1 MTNVI
6 DLEKVKTRNRWNNV
20 CDEFEKKLDEE
31 AANNILSEVE
41 ANGYRKLKRFIRI
54 LKEREDEE

>member
-1 MTNVI
+1 MTKVI
-6 DLEKVKTRNRWNNV
+6 DLEKVRDRHRWNNV